1 MEIEKKQQAFEVA
14 LRELTGANPKLAEAL
29 RKDHI
34 DLETLNDI
42 EIIEL
47 FWATELFPIYAD
59 KSPHTRRAYKL
70 DLEFVLSFVMTKTDG
85 LKHLT
90 VLDIHRYLFEVNEQY
105 APRTAQRKNHMLKR
119 LLTYLHVNQ
128 YHLHNLAFHVKNQQ
142 RPELLRREVDF
153 DEIEQIAESFRH
165 TVKRAQK
172 KELMELR
179 NETIGYLLLTT
190 GMRAAELLS
199 VKFTDVKRNQH
210 TFYLEV
216 KGKRGKWRR
225 IPLTEK
231 ASHLI
236 NRLQTLMMI
245 EEETSP
251 FIAFSTKKQGHP
263 MTYEALRLMTHQA
276 VEHVATEVKTPP
288 HWFRRAYITKLL
300 ANGSPLIG
308 VMQLV
313 GHDSI
318 NTTNGYLQS
327 FNQLANL
334 SNNFELPFK

>member
-29 RKDHI
+29 KKDHI
-34 DLETLNDI
+34 DLDTLTDI
-42 EIIEL
+42 EVIEL

-59 KSPHTRRAYKL
+59 KSPHTRRAYKQ
-70 DLEFVLSFVMTKTDG
+70 DLEFVLSFVMTNTEG
-85 LKHLT
+85 LKRLT
-90 VLDIHRYLFEVNEQY
+90 VLDIHRYLFDVNEQY
-105 APRTAQRKNHMLKR
+105 SPRTAQRKNNMLKR
-119 LLTYLHVNQ
+119 LLSYLHINN
-128 YHLHNLAFHVKNQQ
+128 YHLHNLAFHVKNQK
-142 RPELLRREVDF
+142 RPEPLRREVDF
-153 DEIEQIAESFRH
+153 EEIERIAESFRH

-190 GMRAAELLS
+190 GMRASELLT
-199 VKFTDVKRNQH
+199 VKFSDVKRNQH

-216 KGKRGKWRR
+216 KGKRDKWRR

-245 EEETSP
+245 EEVNSP
-251 FIAFSTKKQGHP
+251 YVAFSTKKSGNS
-263 MTYEALRLMTHQA
+263 MTYEALRLMTHKA
-276 VEHVATEVKTPP
+276 VEFVAAGNSNPP

-300 ANGSPLIG
+300 AKGSSLIG

-313 GHDSI
+313 GHESI

-327 FNQLANL
+327 LNQLSHMTNID
-334 SNNFELPFK
+334 LPFE

>member
-1 MEIEKKQQAFEVA
+1 MEIKKKQQAFEVA

-29 RKDHI
+29 KKDHI
-34 DLETLNDI
+34 DLDTLTDI
-42 EIIEL
+42 EVIEL

-59 KSPHTRRAYKL
+59 KSPHTRRAYKQ
-70 DLEFVLSFVMTKTDG
+70 DLEFVLSFVMTKTEG
-85 LKHLT
+85 LKRLT
-90 VLDIHRYLFEVNEQY
+90 VLDIHRYLFDVNEQY
-105 APRTAQRKNHMLKR
+105 SPRTAQRKNNMLKR
-119 LLTYLHVNQ
+119 LMTYLHINN
-128 YHLHNLAFHVKNQQ
+128 YHQHNLAFHVKNQK
-142 RPELLRREVDF
+142 RPEPLRREVDF
-153 DEIEQIAESFRH
+153 EEIERIAESFRY
-165 TVKRAQK
+165 TVQRAQK

-190 GMRAAELLS
+190 GMRASELLT
-199 VKFTDVKRNQH
+199 VKFSDVKRNQH

-216 KGKRGKWRR
+216 KGKRDKWRR

-245 EEETSP
+245 EEVDSP
-251 FIAFSTKKQGHP
+251 YISFSTKKSGKP
-263 MTYEALRLMTHQA
+263 MTYESLRLMTLKA
-276 VEHVATEVKTPP
+276 VEFVAADSTNPP

-300 ANGSPLIG
+300 ANGSSLIG

-313 GHDSI
+313 GHESI

-327 FNQLANL
+327 LNQLL
-334 SNNFELPFK
+334 DLVNNDLPYE

>member
-1 MEIEKKQQAFEVA
+1 MDLEKKQQAFEVA
-14 LRELTGANPKLAEAL
+14 LRELTGANPKLTEAL

-34 DLETLNDI
+34 DLKTLTDI

-59 KSPHTRRAYKL
+59 KSQHTRRAYKL
-70 DLEFVLSFVMTKTDG
+70 DLEFILNFVMTKTNG
-85 LKHLT
+85 LKDLT

-142 RPELLRREVDF
+142 RAEMLRREVDF
-153 DEIEQIAESFRH
+153 DEIERIAESFRY

-190 GMRAAELLS
+190 GMRASELLS
-199 VKFTDVKRNQH
+199 VKFNNVKRNQH
-210 TFYLEV
+210 TFYIEV
-216 KGKRGKWRR
+216 KGKRDKWRR

-231 ASHLI
+231 TSHLI
-236 NRLQTLMMI
+236 NRLQTLMII
-245 EEETSP
+245 EEEDSP
-251 FIAFSTKKQGHP
+251 YIAFSTKKSGKA
-263 MTYEALRLMTHQA
+263 MTYEALRLMTHKA
-276 VEHVATEVKTPP
+276 VEFVAAGNSNPP

-300 ANGSPLIG
+300 ADGNPLIE

-313 GHDSI
+313 GHESI
-318 NTTNGYLQS
+318 NTTNQYLQS
-327 FNQLANL
+327 LNQLSRL
-334 SNNFELPFK
+334 SNFEQPFD

>member
-14 LRELTGANPKLAEAL
+14 LRKLTGANPKLAEAL
-29 RKDHI
+29 RKDYI
-34 DLETLNDI
+34 DLETLNDV
-42 EIIEL
+42 EVIEL

-70 DLEFVLSFVMTKTDG
+70 DLEFVLGFVMTKTDG

-105 APRTAQRKNHMLKR
+105 APRTAQRKNNMLKR

-153 DEIEQIAESFRH
+153 HEIEQIAESFRH

-190 GMRAAELLS
+190 GMRASELLS
-199 VKFTDVKRNQH
+199 IKFTDVKRNQQ
-210 TFYLEV
+210 TSYLEV
-216 KGKRGKWRR
+216 KGKRDKLRR

-231 ASHLI
+231 AIHLV

-245 EEETSP
+245 EEVSSP
-251 FIAFSTKKQGHP
+251 FIAFSTKKANKP
-263 MTYEALRLMTHQA
+263 ITYEALRLMTHQA
-276 VEHVATEVKTPP
+276 VNYVANEEKTPP

-300 ANGSPLIG
+300 ANGNSLIG

-313 GHDSI
+313 GHESI
-318 NTTNGYLQS
+318 NTTNGYLQNINS
-327 FNQLANL
+327 ASYISSNL
-334 SNNFELPFK
+334 IPFK

>member
-1 MEIEKKQQAFEVA
+1 MEIEKKQQAFELA
-14 LRELTGANPKLAEAL
+14 LRELTGTNPKLTEAL
-29 RKDHI
+29 KSDHI
-34 DLETLNDI
+34 NLASLNDI

-59 KSPHTRRAYKL
+59 KSPHTRRAYKQ

-85 LKHLT
+85 LKRLT

-105 APRTAQRKNHMLKR
+105 APRTAQRKNNMLKR
-119 LLTYLHVNQ
+119 LLTYLHANQ
-128 YHLHNLAFHVKNQQ
+128 YHLHNLASHVKNQQ
-142 RPELLRREVDF
+142 RPEPLRREVDF
-153 DEIEQIAESFRH
+153 EEIERIAESFRF
-165 TVKRAQK
+165 TVKQAQK
-172 KELMELR
+172 KALMELR

-199 VKFTDVKRNQH
+199 VQFTDVKRNQH

-216 KGKRGKWRR
+216 KGKRDKWRR

-245 EEETSP
+245 EEVTSP
-251 FIAFSTKKQGHP
+251 YIAFSTKKSGKA
-263 MTYEALRLMTHQA
+263 MTYEALRLMTHNA
-276 VEHVATEVKTPP
+276 VKHVETEEKTPP

-313 GHDSI
+313 GHSSI
-318 NTTNGYLQS
+318 TTTNNYLQS
-327 FNQLANL
+327 INQF
-334 SNNFELPFK
+334 SELLNHEIPYE

>member
-1 MEIEKKQQAFEVA
+1 MQIERQQQTFELA
-14 LRELTGANPKLAEAL
+14 LRELTGTNPKLAEAL
-29 RKDHI
+29 KNDHI
-34 DLETLNDI
+34 NLEALNDV

-59 KSPHTRRAYKL
+59 KSPHTRRAYKQ

-105 APRTAQRKNHMLKR
+105 APRTAQRKNNMFKR
-119 LLTYLHVNQ
+119 LLTYLHANH

-153 DEIEQIAESFRH
+153 EEIERIAESFRH

-199 VKFTDVKRNQH
+199 IKFTDVKRNQH
-210 TFYLEV
+210 TTYLEV
-216 KGKRGKWRR
+216 KGKRDKWRR

-231 ASHLI
+231 AIYLV
-236 NRLQTLMMI
+236 NRLQTLMVI
-245 EEETSP
+245 EEVSSP
-251 FIAFSTKKQGHP
+251 FIAFSTKKANKAI
-263 MTYEALRLMTHQA
+263 TYEALRLMTHQA
-276 VEHVATEVKTPP
+276 VDHVASEEKTPP

-300 ANGSPLIG
+300 TNGTSLIG

-313 GHDSI
+313 GHESI
-318 NTTNGYLQS
+318 NTTNNYLQS
-327 FNQLANL
+327 INKMISM
-334 SNNFELPFK
+334 SNADLPFK

>member
-1 MEIEKKQQAFEVA
+1 MKIEKKRQEFELA

-29 RKDHI
+29 KGDHI
-34 DLETLNDI
+34 NLETLNDL

-47 FWATELFPIYAD
+47 FWATELFPIYAE
-59 KSPHTRRAYKL
+59 KSPHTRRAYKQ
-70 DLEFVLSFVMTKTDG
+70 DLEFVLNFVMTKTDG
-85 LKHLT
+85 LKRLT
-90 VLDIHRYLFEVNEQY
+90 VIDVHRYLFEVNERY
-105 APRTAQRKNHMLKR
+105 APRSAKRKNNMLKR
-119 LLTYLHVNQ
+119 LLTYLHVNR
-128 YHLHNLAFHVKNQQ
+128 YHLHNLAFHVKNQK
-142 RPELLRREVDF
+142 RPEPLRRELDF
-153 DEIEQIAESFRH
+153 DEVERIAESFRY

-199 VKFTDVKRNQH
+199 VKFTDVRRNQH

-216 KGKRGKWRR
+216 KGKRNKWRR

-231 ASHLI
+231 ASYLI

-245 EEETSP
+245 EEVTSSY
-251 FIAFSTKKQGHP
+251 IAFSTKKP
-263 MTYEALRLMTHQA
+263 NKAMTYEALRLMTHNA
-276 VEHVATEVKTPP
+276 VEHAETEEKAPP

-313 GHDSI
+313 GHESI
-318 NTTNGYLQS
+318 NTTNAYLQS
-327 FNQLANL
+327 FNQL
-334 SNNFELPFK
+334 SNVLYTELPFE

>member
-1 MEIEKKQQAFEVA
+1 MEIEKKQQAFELA
-14 LRELTGANPKLAEAL
+14 LRELTVANPKLAEAL
-29 RKDHI
+29 KKDHI
-34 DLETLNDI
+34 DLEALNDV
-42 EIIEL
+42 EVIEL

-85 LKHLT
+85 LKRLT

-105 APRTAQRKNHMLKR
+105 APRTAQRKNNMLKR

-128 YHLHNLAFHVKNQQ
+128 YHLHNLAFHVKNQK
-142 RPELLRREVDF
+142 RPEPLRREVDF
-153 DEIEQIAESFRH
+153 DEIERIAESFRH

-172 KELMELR
+172 KELIELR
-179 NETIGYLLLTT
+179 NATIGYLLLTT
-190 GMRAAELLS
+190 GVRAAELLS
-199 VKFTDVKRNQH
+199 VKFIDVKRNQH

-216 KGKRGKWRR
+216 KGKRDKWRR

-245 EEETSP
+245 EEVTSP
-251 FIAFSTKKQGHP
+251 YIAFSTKKLGKA
-263 MTYEALRLMTHQA
+263 MTYEALRLMTHNA
-276 VEHVATEVKTPP
+276 VEHVETEEKTPP
-288 HWFRRAYITKLL
+288 HWFRRTYITKLL

-313 GHDSI
+313 GHESI
-318 NTTNGYLQS
+318 STTNGYLQS
-327 FNQLANL
+327 IHYDTNV
-334 SNNFELPFK
+334 SNTGLPFR